1 MPFDPTKPAT
11 NSPNSSAE
19 MRSQLT
25 SLNAEIQTRATAAD
39 LAAAIAGTSSN
50 SNAVATLSQTA
61 DGGYNQTQMQ
71 DVLNKLDELI
81 NTLRR

>member
-1 MPFDPTKPAT
+1 MPFDPTKPAA

-25 SLNAEIQTRATAAD
+25 ALHADLQQRATQGD
-39 LAAAIAGTSSN
+39 LANAIAGTSSN
-50 SNAVATLSQTA
+50 SNNVSTLGQVAE
-61 DGGYNQTQMQ
+61 GNYNPNQMQ

-81 NTLRR
+81 LALRR